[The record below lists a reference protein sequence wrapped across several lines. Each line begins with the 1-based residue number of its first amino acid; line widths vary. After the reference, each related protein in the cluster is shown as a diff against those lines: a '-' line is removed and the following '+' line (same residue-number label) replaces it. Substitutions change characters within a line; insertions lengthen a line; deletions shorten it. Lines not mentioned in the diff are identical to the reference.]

1 MLSRKLGL
9 QTGSRLTHQGQEI
22 KKKRKKRQ
30 TEYGILGHEMLWRW
44 LKITPVSHRKM
55 CFLCFHSQNYI
66 LNTRGN
72 LCILSFMYILTTTM
86 VYVFGKNNWTLPV
99 ELKNTIWNQFLC
111 IMCLLFMYF
120 NCTFKSV
127 CKKCC
132 YLYYYIASIVS
143 IVFFIIRYQED
154 KKYHQ

>member
-9 QTGSRLTHQGQEI
+9 QTGSRLTHQGEEI

-120 NCTFKSV
+120 NWLLKVFVKMLLLIL
-127 CKKCC
+127 
-132 YLYYYIASIVS
+132 LYCFYCVNCI
-143 IVFFIIRYQED
+143 F
-154 KKYHQ
+154 YH